1 MWAFNT
7 LSTYNLMN
15 IKIVRNRYGTV
26 GVSSVVYNVLQ
37 TTFKLTIYWLFTT
50 HIQVIFNQTV
60 INITEYCKIIVE

>member
-26 GVSSVVYNVLQ
+26 GVFSVVYNVLQ
-37 TTFKLTIYWLFTT
+37 TTFELTIYWLFTT